1 MKNTAKA
8 PKKQSNFGGIFT
20 ALAIPLSFVTT
31 VLVYLYVFGNPIHF
45 EGNNPENLPLPGDYF
60 GIVYKGGPIVP
71 ILMGFFLIVVIFSIE
86 RFLAIR
92 RAKGAGSVPAFVRGL
107 KDKLAN
113 DDVDG
118 ALKSCDKQRGVV
130 ANVLRSVV
138 LRYQKVSADKAMTK
152 EQAMAAIQKEVE
164 DSTSLELPGLE
175 QNMPILSTLVSC
187 STLVALLGTVLG
199 MIRAFAALANAG
211 APDSVA
217 LSAGISEAL
226 VNTAIGI
233 GTSAIAVITYNYFAT
248 QIDHLTFSIDE
259 AGYSI
264 VNTYAEKN

>member
-92 RAKGAGSVPAFVRGL
+92 RAKGAGSVPLLCGPQ
-107 KDKLAN
+107 DKLAN
-113 DDVDG
+113 DDVDEPSRAVTNSG
-118 ALKSCDKQRGVV
+118 CGCQRT
-130 ANVLRSVV
+130 SFVV
-138 LRYQKVSADKAMTK
+138 LRYQKFLRQAMTK
-152 EQAMAAIQKEVE
+152 NSMAAIQKEVE
-164 DSTSLELPGLE
+164 DSTSLELPPGAE
-175 QNMPILSTLVSC
+175 YAHPSTLVSALRWC
-187 STLVALLGTVLG
+187 SAERCWYDPLLRFGQRRAPTLWLFRPVFPKLL
-199 MIRAFAALANAG
+199 
-211 APDSVA
+211 
-217 LSAGISEAL
+217 
-226 VNTAIGI
+226 
-233 GTSAIAVITYNYFAT
+233 
-248 QIDHLTFSIDE
+248 
-259 AGYSI
+259 
-264 VNTYAEKN
+264 

>member
-1 MKNTAKA
+1 
-8 PKKQSNFGGIFT
+8 
-20 ALAIPLSFVTT
+20 
-31 VLVYLYVFGNPIHF
+31 
-45 EGNNPENLPLPGDYF
+45 
-60 GIVYKGGPIVP
+60 
-71 ILMGFFLIVVIFSIE
+71 
-86 RFLAIR
+86 
-92 RAKGAGSVPAFVRGL
+92 
-107 KDKLAN
+107 
-113 DDVDG
+113 
-118 ALKSCDKQRGVV
+118 
-130 ANVLRSVV
+130 
-138 LRYQKVSADKAMTK
+138 
-152 EQAMAAIQKEVE
+152 
-164 DSTSLELPGLE
+164 
-175 QNMPILSTLVSC
+175 VSC

>member
-8 PKKQSNFGGIFT
+8 SKKKVDFGGAFT

-31 VLVYLYVFGNPIHF
+31 VLVYIYVFGDASHFIGGSHENAPI
-45 EGNNPENLPLPGDYF
+45 PGDYY

-71 ILMGFFLIVVIFSIE
+71 ILLGFFLIVCIFSIE
-86 RFLAIR
+86 RYLAIS
-92 RAKGAGSVPAFVRGL
+92 RAKGSGSVSAFVRGL
-107 KDKLAN
+107 KDKLEN
-113 DDVDG
+113 DDIDG
-118 ALKSCDKQRGVV
+118 ALKLCDKQKGVV

-138 LRYQKVSADKAMTK
+138 IRYQKVSNDKQMTK
-152 EQAMAAIQKEVE
+152 EHAMVAIQKEVE

-175 QNMPILSTLVSC
+175 QNMPILATLVAC

-199 MIRAFAALANAG
+199 MIRAFAAMSNAG
-211 APDSVA
+211 SPDSVA

-233 GTSAIAVITYNYFAT
+233 GTSAIAVICYNFFAT

-264 VNTYAEKN
+264 VNSYAEKN